1 MAYHLPIRAIGEEPI
16 VQKGSMLHD
25 ITEDVCRVAEGK
37 MPRAW
42 WVAFSIAC
50 TFVLVFLASVSYL
63 FWKGIGAWGNTSPTH
78 WAWDITNFVW
88 WVGIGHAGTL
98 ISAVLFIFRQR
109 WRTAINRFAEA
120 MTLFAVMGAMT
131 FAGIHVGRPWVIY
144 YLFPLP
150 DQMSLWPSFKSPL
163 LWDVFAVGTYFTV
176 SLLFWYT
183 GLVPDLA
190 AMRDRAKTKWRRKI
204 YGFFAMGWQGSS
216 RHWRHYERAYLILAG
231 ISTPLVISVHS
242 VVAMDF
248 STSVIPGWH
257 TTIFPPYFVVGAVF
271 SGFAMVTTLLLLAR
285 KTFHLERVVLPK
297 HLDLMNRILL
307 VTGSIV
313 GFAYAVE
320 FFTAW
325 YSGNPYELF
334 VFKNRA
340 LGPYWW
346 AYWIMVSCNVLSPQV
361 FWFKKMRTNVP
372 VMFVVSILVNIGMWF
387 ERFVIIVTSLHRDF
401 LPSAWGIFRPTWIDI
416 GTFTGSLGMFLAGM
430 LLFVRYLPVV
440 AMGEVKGVMPQAD
453 PHYIP
458 PWEHL
463 EEPGPAATELA
474 TPQATP
480 AAANP
485 GGE

>member
-1 MAYHLPIRAIGEEPI
+1 MYHEPILELGEEPL
-16 VQKGSMLHD
+16 VKPGSTLHD
-25 ITEDVCRVAEGK
+25 ITEDVCRVAESK

-42 WVAFSIAC
+42 YVAFSIA
-50 TFVLVFLASVSYL
+50 LVFVAIFAVSVATL
-63 FWKGIGAWGNTSPTH
+63 FWRGIGAWGNTGPTF

-120 MTLFAVMGAMT
+120 MTLFAVLGAMT

-176 SLLFWYT
+176 SLLFWFT

-190 AMRDRAKTKWRRKI
+190 TMRDRATTPWRRRVF
-204 YGFFAMGWQGSS
+204 GFFAMGWRGSNRS
-216 RHWRHYERAYLILAG
+216 WRNYERAYLILAG

-248 STSVIPGWH
+248 ATSIIPGWH

-271 SGFAMVTTLLLLAR
+271 SGFAMVMTVLLVAR
-285 KTFHLERVVLPK
+285 KIFKLERVILPR
-297 HLDLMNRILL
+297 HLDLMNKVILL
-307 VTGSIV
+307 TSCLI
-313 GFAYAVE
+313 GFAYATE
-320 FFTAW
+320 FFIAW
-325 YSGNPYELF
+325 YSGNPYELY

-340 LGPYWW
+340 VGPYSW
-346 AYWIMVSCNVLSPQV
+346 AYWTMVVCNVIVPQI
-361 FWFKKMRTNVP
+361 FWKKSMRTNVP
-372 VMFVVSILVNIGMWF
+372 VMWVVSILINVGMWF

-401 LPSAWGIFRPTWIDI
+401 LPSSWGMFHPSIVDI
-416 GTFTGSLGMFLAGM
+416 GTFTGSIGVFFAGF
-430 LLFVRYLPVV
+430 LLFMRYLPVV
-440 AMGEVKGVMPQAD
+440 AMSEVKGTMAQAD
-453 PHYIP
+453 PHYVA
-458 PWEHL
+458 HHA
-463 EEPGPAATELA
+463 EPEDGVSRES
-474 TPQATP
+474 
-480 AAANP
+480 AAAALAM
-485 GGE
+485 EAES

>member
-1 MAYHLPIRAIGEEPI
+1 MAYFEPNPELGEVPL
-16 VQKGSMLHD
+16 VQPGSTLHD
-25 ITEDVCRVAEGK
+25 ITEDVCGVAERK

-50 TFVLVFLASVSYL
+50 TFVVVFAVSVGVL
-63 FWKGIGAWGNTSPTH
+63 FWRGIGAWGNTSPTH

-131 FAGIHVGRPWVIY
+131 FAAIHVGRPWVIY

-176 SLLFWYT
+176 SLLFWFT

-190 AMRDRAKTKWRRKI
+190 TMRDRATTPWRRKI
-204 YGFFAMGWQGSS
+204 YGFFAMGWRGSN
-216 RHWRHYERAYLILAG
+216 RAWRNYERAYLILAG

-248 STSVIPGWH
+248 ATSVIPGWH

-271 SGFAMVTTLLLLAR
+271 SGFAMVMTVLLVAR
-285 KTFHLERVVLPK
+285 KVFGLQRVILPK
-297 HLDLMNRILL
+297 HLELMNKILL
-307 VTGSIV
+307 LTGMLV
-313 GFAYAVE
+313 GLAYAIE

-325 YSGNPYELF
+325 YSGNEYELA

-340 LGPYWW
+340 TGSYAW
-346 AYWIMVSCNVLSPQV
+346 AYWTMVGCNVLSPQV
-361 FWFKKMRTNVP
+361 FWFKKLRTHVP
-372 VMFVVSILVNIGMWF
+372 TMFVVSILVNVGMWF
-387 ERFVIIVTSLHRDF
+387 ERFVIIVTSLHHDF
-401 LPSAWGIFRPTWIDI
+401 LPSSWGMFHPTLVDI
-416 GTFTGSLGMFLAGM
+416 GTFTGSLGVFFAGF
-430 LLFVRYLPVV
+430 LLFMRYLPVV
-440 AMGEVKGVMPQAD
+440 AVAEVKGILPQAD
-453 PHYIP
+453 PHWAGHTAGADGKSQSARAGAERP
-458 PWEHL
+458 S
-463 EEPGPAATELA
+463 
-474 TPQATP
+474 
-480 AAANP
+480 AAAA
-485 GGE
+485 G